1 MTALPQRDQVM
12 ALVAEAMLAG
22 ASQERACAV
31 ISLSERTLQ
40 RWHNDKAEGACD
52 RRPARVQTPKNR
64 LSELERE
71 HVLAI
76 ANSLEFGHLPPSQIV
91 PRLVDQGE
99 YVASESTFYRVLK
112 AANQLKHRGAEKP
125 AQPRHKPRAL
135 AATAPGQLFSWDIT
149 YLPTRVVGMYFYLYL
164 FMDIYSRKIVGWQVY
179 EAESSE
185 LASEVMRDICVRE
198 RIAPK
203 QVVLHSDNGSPMK
216 GATMLATLQKLG
228 VVPSFSRPACSN
240 DNPYS
245 ESLFKTLKYR
255 PAYPRRSFEN
265 LMAAR
270 QWVGTFVRWY
280 NEEHRH
286 SAIKFV
292 TPAQRHAGL
301 DGALLRKRAEVY
313 EAAKAK
319 RPERWSGDTRSWTPV
334 TIVHL
339 NPEKGGTDTITK
351 KGEKPKLKKAA

>member
-12 ALVAEAMLAG
+12 SWVAEAVAAG
-22 ASQERACAV
+22 ASQERACEV
-31 ISLSERTLQ
+31 ITLSERTLQ
-40 RWHNDKAEGACD
+40 RWHNDQAKGACD
-52 RRPARVQTPKNR
+52 RRPARLQTPKNR
-64 LSELERE
+64 LSELERQR
-71 HVLAI
+71 VLAI
-76 ANSLEFGHLPPSQIV
+76 ANSPEFGHLPPSQIV

-112 AANQLKHRGAEKP
+112 AENQLKHRGAEKP
-125 AQPRHKPRAL
+125 AKPRHKPRAL

-149 YLPTRVVGMYFYLYL
+149 YLPTPVMGVYFYLYL

-179 EAESSE
+179 ETESSE

-198 RIAPK
+198 NIAPK

-240 DNPYS
+240 DNPFS

-255 PAYPRRSFEN
+255 PAYPQRSFAS

-292 TPAQRHAGL
+292 TPAQRHAGQ
-301 DGALLRKRAEVY
+301 DGALLRKRTEVY

-319 RPERWSGDTRSWTPV
+319 HPERWSGDTRSWEPV
-334 TIVHL
+334 TTVHL
-339 NPEKGGTDTITK
+339 NPEKSVTEEVSK
-351 KGEKPKLKKAA
+351 KEKKPELKKAA